1 MDNQYS
7 NHQWMTATPA
17 IDTLSLFELT
27 LPGTHNAGSDWQASY
42 PFFGPP
48 RHWLACQH
56 NTFYHQ
62 LQHGSRALDIRL
74 TYDAKAEGLGKFQ
87 MHHNGHRNSRT
98 LGHLVTDINNFLDR
112 NPNEFIIV
120 DFHELAGDNFDYK
133 FFNDMII
140 HLMGKRLIP
149 RNNRT
154 LNLEQLKR
162 ISPVQ
167 RVLVAARS
175 HQQLHSG
182 IFIDSIE
189 HEWSGNGITS
199 ARELQQFIGNLMKNS
214 FSVWTPWSLS
224 ATSYSAVGGPVD
236 IHDELDAW
244 FDPAK
249 SDWARK
255 CNIINVDFIE
265 ESRIVE
271 FCRTANLLKVR
282 QPNA

>member
-1 MDNQYS
+1 MDIQYS

-17 IDTLSLFELT
+17 IDSLSLFELT

-62 LQHGSRALDIRL
+62 LQHGSRVLDIRL
-74 TYDAKAEGLGKFQ
+74 TYDEKAEGLGKFR

-98 LGHLVTDINNFLDR
+98 LGHLVTDINDFLAR
-112 NPNEFIIV
+112 NPDEFIIV
-120 DFHELAGDNFDYK
+120 DFHELTGDNFDYK

-140 HLMGKRLIP
+140 HLLGHRLIP

-182 IFIDSIE
+182 IFIDSIK

-199 ARELQQFIGNLMKNS
+199 ASELQQFIGNLMKNS
-214 FSVWTPWSLS
+214 FNVWAPWSLS

-236 IHDELDAW
+236 IHAELDAW